1 MPKLQLKNVSPAS
14 EIQVSDEAFGRK
26 YNEALVHQVV
36 TAYMAAGRAGTKR
49 QKSRAEV
56 RGGGKKPWSQKG
68 TGQARAGSIRSP
80 IWVGGG
86 RAFAARPRDFS
97 QKVNRKMY
105 RAAMQTMVS
114 QLVREDRL
122 VAVEALELSGPRTKL
137 LISKLAEFGLK
148 RALILVEAYEEKLF
162 LAARNIPHVEVMAV
176 AALDPLSLVK
186 HDKVIATV
194 GALKLLDQRLGGAH
208 E

>member
-1 MPKLQLKNVSPAS
+1 MKLQLKNVSPAS
-14 EIQVSDEAFGRK
+14 EIQLSDEAFGRK

-36 TAYMAAGRAGTKR
+36 TAYMAGGRAGTKR

-68 TGQARAGSIRSP
+68 TGQARAGSIRTP

-86 RAFAARPRDFS
+86 REYAARPRDFS

-105 RAAMQTMVS
+105 RAAMQSMVS

-122 VAVEALELSGPRTKL
+122 FAVESIELAAPRTKL
-137 LISKLAEFGLK
+137 LIAKLAEFGLT

-162 LAARNIPHVEVMAV
+162 PAARNVPSVEVVGV
-176 AALDPLSLVK
+176 AALD
-186 HDKVIATV
+186 
-194 GALKLLDQRLGGAH
+194 
-208 E
+208 